1 MLALALLCTADALAQ
16 ARLPRVGII
25 ANAKQ
30 DPMFAVAERIL
41 AQRGWI
47 KGKTVELEYRV
58 TGGDP
63 ALISQ
68 AVDDFVRVPVDVLYC
83 WSAPALAVAHSAT
96 RSISVVAMD
105 LTTDP
110 VAAGY
115 AQSHSHPGGNI
126 TGVFLDAPEFAPKWL
141 EYLKAV
147 TPGLSRVAVL
157 WDPSPGAAHL
167 LAVQSSAGPLGL
179 QTQVFEVRQPD
190 DIEKAVASARARAQG
205 LIALPSPMIYVNSRR
220 IAQLTLRHRLAA
232 IMLWQEFARAGG
244 SMSYG
249 PDQSSMVERS
259 AALVASVLS
268 GAKPADLPLERPSRF
283 EFIVNLNT
291 IRALGLSV
299 PDAVLLR
306 ADHVIR

>member
-1 MLALALLCTADALAQ
+1 
-16 ARLPRVGII
+16 
-25 ANAKQ
+25 
-30 DPMFAVAERIL
+30 
-41 AQRGWI
+41 
-47 KGKTVELEYRV
+47 
-58 TGGDP
+58 
-63 ALISQ
+63 
-68 AVDDFVRVPVDVLYC
+68 
-83 WSAPALAVAHSAT
+83 
-96 RSISVVAMD
+96 
-105 LTTDP
+105 
-110 VAAGY
+110 
-115 AQSHSHPGGNI
+115 
-126 TGVFLDAPEFAPKWL
+126 
-141 EYLKAV
+141 
-147 TPGLSRVAVL
+147 VAVL